1 MTWNKQIYD
10 KILSTI
16 NPITYIYNMTQRTY
30 SLETHPNLLISD
42 LQIGDIV
49 NGKTITN
56 IKEGKSRRTITY
68 KETGT
73 GNAVGRNS
81 RVFNS

>member
-1 MTWNKQIYD
+1 
-10 KILSTI
+10 
-16 NPITYIYNMTQRTY
+16 MTQRTY
-30 SLETHPNLLISD
+30 SFATHPNLLVSD

-68 KETGT
+68 KEIGT
-73 GNAVGRNS
+73 GNAVS
-81 RVFNS
+81 RTSKLFNS

>member
-1 MTWNKQIYD
+1 
-10 KILSTI
+10 
-16 NPITYIYNMTQRTY
+16 MTQRTY

-68 KETGT
+68 KEIGT